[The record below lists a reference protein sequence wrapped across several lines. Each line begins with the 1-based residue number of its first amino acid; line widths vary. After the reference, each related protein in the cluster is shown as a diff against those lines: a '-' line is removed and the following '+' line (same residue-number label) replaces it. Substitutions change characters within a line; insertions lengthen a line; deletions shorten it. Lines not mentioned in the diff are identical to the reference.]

1 MMLRCRR
8 SVLSRLVALP
18 LAGLV
23 GACSRAD
30 VVNALVTRDGY
41 DIVENISYGPLGR
54 QRLDIYRPLSATV
67 STPVV
72 VFFYGGGWDSGDRCD
87 YLFVGQRLAAAG
99 YVVVIPDYRLY
110 PDVAFPG
117 FIEDCA
123 LAVAWVGNNI
133 ANHGG
138 DPDRMAL
145 TGHSAGAYNMMM
157 LALDRRYLDAVAW
170 PTERIAAVV
179 GLAGPYDFRPFDSNL
194 LRRIFGSYP
203 DADATQPIS
212 FARRDA
218 PPLLLATGLA
228 DTTVLPANSERLA
241 ARMSQAGGRVKLV
254 TYQGVGHVGIV
265 ASLADPLPETA
276 PVAGDTID
284 FLDSCL

>member
-1 MMLRCRR
+1 MMLRSRR
-8 SVLSRLVALP
+8 SVLGRLAVLP

-23 GACSRAD
+23 GACSKAD

-41 DIVENISYGPLGR
+41 DIVEDIAYGPLGR
-54 QRLDIYRPLSATV
+54 QRLDIYRPLNATV

-72 VFFYGGGWDSGDRCD
+72 VFFYGGGWDSGDRRD

-110 PDVAFPG
+110 PDVVFPG

-133 ANHGG
+133 ADHGG

-145 TGHSAGAYNMMM
+145 TGHSAGAYNTMM
-157 LALDRRYLDAVAW
+157 LALDRHYLDAVAW
-170 PTERIAAVV
+170 PTERVAAVV
-179 GLAGPYDFRPFDSNL
+179 GLAGPYDFRPFDSAL
-194 LRRIFGSYP
+194 LRGVFGSYP
-203 DADATQPIS
+203 DAGASQPIS
-212 FARRDA
+212 FARSDA
-218 PPLLLATGLA
+218 PPLLLATGL
-228 DTTVLPANSERLA
+228 DDITVLPANSERLA
-241 ARMSQAGGRVKLV
+241 ARVAQTGGRVELV

-276 PVAGDTID
+276 PVAGDMTD
-284 FLDSCL
+284 FLERYL